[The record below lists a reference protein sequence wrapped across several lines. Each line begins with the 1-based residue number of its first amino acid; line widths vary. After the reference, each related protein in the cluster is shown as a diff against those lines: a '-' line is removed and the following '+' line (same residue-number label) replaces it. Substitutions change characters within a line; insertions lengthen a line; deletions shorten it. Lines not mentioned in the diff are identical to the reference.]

1 MIAHPNSMNEV
12 YWARKHLLVKPRRS
26 EYFDYNSSY
35 ELIKLTRL
43 MMSMLNCNQ
52 ICMSRAALGWSIST
66 LSERSAVSVSTIK
79 RLETEAG
86 FLKATE
92 ANLRLIRETLEA
104 AGIEFIGDAN
114 EGPGVRLWA
123 APK

>member
-1 MIAHPNSMNEV
+1 M
-12 YWARKHLLVKPRRS
+12 
-26 EYFDYNSSY
+26 
-35 ELIKLTRL
+35 LT
-43 MMSMLNCNQ
+43 CNQ

-104 AGIEFIGDAN
+104 AGIEFIGDVD
-114 EGPGVRLWA
+114 EGPGIRLWTI
-123 APK
+123 PK